1 MLAAGCVLWTN
12 LTRSRCIS
20 RLESAEKGAL
30 FEELDNE
37 KILLP
42 VVGGTLPC
50 HGTFSKFWELMGSL
64 RNTR

>member
-1 MLAAGCVLWTN
+1 MPGACASPLDKFDAIQMYFA
-12 LTRSRCIS
+12 SRIGG
-20 RLESAEKGAL
+20 ESAL